1 MRVFA
6 IGDLHLD
13 GILVNV
19 EVDVSNGMPC
29 WDVVGLA
36 DTTIKESKERIRTAI
51 KNCKIELLSRK
62 YIINLS
68 PANIKKDGANFDLA
82 IAVGILCSIK
92 EIRKQNLEDTVF
104 VGELS
109 LNGKVN
115 KINGI
120 LPICIESHNKNIK
133 RIIVPK
139 ENAREASIVDGLEI
153 IGVSS
158 LLEVIE
164 YLNGEKKI
172 EKESVQNKSILNSN
186 VYNQIDFSEVKGNES
201 VKRAL
206 EITAAGSLNCLMLRF
221 AWMWKNNVSKKTSY
235 NIARFNI

>member
-1 MRVFA
+1 MYLLSVVKSMCLQ
-6 IGDLHLD
+6 GLT

-29 WDVVGLA
+29 WDVVGLP

-51 KNCKIELLSRK
+51 KNCNIELLSKK

-68 PANIKKDGANFDLA
+68 PADIKKDGATFDLA

-92 EIRKQNLEDTVF
+92 KIRKQNIDDTVF

-109 LNGKVN
+109 LNGNVN

-120 LPICIESHNKNIK
+120 LPICIECYKNNIK
-133 RIIVPK
+133 KIILPK
-139 ENAREASIVDGLEI
+139 ENVKEAAVVKG
-153 IGVSS
+153 
-158 LLEVIE
+158 LEVIGVNTLFE
-164 YLNGEKKI
+164 VINYLNGEIQI
-172 EKESVQNKSILNSN
+172 EKVQFENVLKNK
-186 VYNQIDFSEVKGNES
+186 VYNEVDFFEVKGNES

-206 EITAAGSLNCLMLRF
+206 EITAAGSHNCLMIRDTRK
-221 AWMWKNNVSKKTSY
+221 WKNN
-235 NIARFNI
+235 AC